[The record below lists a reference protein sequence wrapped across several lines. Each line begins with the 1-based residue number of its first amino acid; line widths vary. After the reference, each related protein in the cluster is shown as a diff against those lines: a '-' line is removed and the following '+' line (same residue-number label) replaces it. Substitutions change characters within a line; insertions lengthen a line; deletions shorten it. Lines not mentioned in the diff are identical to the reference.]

1 MSLTGKNKVDTNKYE
16 LTVQVGADVFE
27 AAMEK
32 AYRRNIKKI
41 NVPGFR
47 QGKAPRKF
55 VEKMYGEAVF
65 YDDAINDLYPEA
77 LADAV
82 KEAELVLVARPDVEV
97 KEVNRENGFTFVAT
111 CVVKPEVSVKDYKG
125 IEVEKKIK
133 KVTDEDVDG
142 RIDSMRNRNA
152 RLIDVEGR
160 ASQKGDTLT
169 FDFDGSV
176 DGVPFEGG
184 KAENFD
190 LELGSGQFI
199 PGFEE
204 QLEGRN
210 VGDAF
215 DVNVTFPDNY
225 HAEELKGKPAVFQC
239 KVHAIKEKELPELDD
254 EFAKDV
260 SEFDTLEELK
270 KDIRDKMQHQADHAA
285 EDEVENQLID
295 KVIEGMEA
303 EIPHEMI
310 DSRIDEMVQNFQYRL
325 QSQGMNLETYLQY
338 TGMDMDAFRKSFE
351 VQADRQVKIRLA
363 LEKIVEIEQIV
374 PTEEEIEAEY
384 EKAAGNYQMEA
395 EKLKELLPKEEFVAD
410 IAVNKAIDMIKET
423 AKVTDKEV

>member
-395 EKLKELLPKEEFVAD
+395 EKLKELLPKEEFVAE